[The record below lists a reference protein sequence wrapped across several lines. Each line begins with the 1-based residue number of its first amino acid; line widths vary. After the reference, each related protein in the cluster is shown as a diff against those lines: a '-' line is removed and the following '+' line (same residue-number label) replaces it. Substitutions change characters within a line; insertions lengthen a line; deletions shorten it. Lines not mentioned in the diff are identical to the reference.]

1 MVSGAPELWCVAP
14 ANPFDHRYHGKCL
27 KIARGKVKEDDKYT
41 CPICDWRVK
50 IPRDA
55 ARPKLEELQA
65 WQDELLNLPFQPEEE
80 ECLNKIVSKAA
91 DFRAFMA
98 PFIKNHALSSP
109 EELVEQRFYLRK
121 IEGAD
126 ILLAAE
132 TNFFR
137 QALHKWAPVAPMPP
151 PMVEMSVSTRKP
163 RPTKQQ
169 KMMAQLGIDN
179 PEDLPPEFR
188 TKQQNTKNR
197 KASDVHS
204 SAKHQPLQ
212 PAADPQSHTPPGL
225 PHGMSLGDTS
235 TLDSNIAGRQEP
247 HPTFSYDSMHPS
259 TSFEDSPLFAP
270 ATAFTHSAFDPTT
283 TTVAGYETH
292 LDPGLFDTPDSF
304 SRRNEHASNSP
315 LGGQFGSSSQ
325 VGAFDN
331 IFADLT
337 NHDDP
342 LATVRSM
349 AESALD
355 LTADQDGDA
364 LVNDFLNPNP
374 SG

>member
-1 MVSGAPELWCVAP
+1 
-14 ANPFDHRYHGKCL
+14 
-27 KIARGKVKEDDKYT
+27 
-41 CPICDWRVK
+41 
-50 IPRDA
+50 
-55 ARPKLEELQA
+55 
-65 WQDELLNLPFQPEEE
+65 
-80 ECLNKIVSKAA
+80 
-91 DFRAFMA
+91 
-98 PFIKNHALSSP
+98 
-109 EELVEQRFYLRK
+109 
-121 IEGAD
+121 
-126 ILLAAE
+126 
-132 TNFFR
+132 
-137 QALHKWAPVAPMPP
+137 MPP
-151 PMVEMSVSTRKP
+151 PIIQVSVSTRKP

-188 TKQQNTKNR
+188 TKQQNNKTRKVSEAQSTKP
-197 KASDVHS
+197 
-204 SAKHQPLQ
+204 QLLQ
-212 PAADPQSHTPPGL
+212 PATDTQSHTPPGL

-235 TLDSNIAGRQEP
+235 TLDNNMAARQEP

-259 TSFEDSPLFAP
+259 TPFEDSPLFAP
-270 ATAFTHSAFDPTT
+270 SNAFTHSGFDPTV

-304 SRRNEHASNSP
+304 SRRNDHASNSP

-325 VGAFDN
+325 GGVFDN

-337 NHDDP
+337 NHDDTM
-342 LATVRSM
+342 ATARSM

-374 SG
+374 PGQ

>member
-1 MVSGAPELWCVAP
+1 MVGLGLRLMVA
-14 ANPFDHRYHGKCL
+14 ALVDVYVARYHGKCL

-65 WQDELLNLPFQPEEE
+65 WQQELLSLPFQPEEE
-80 ECLNKIVSKAA
+80 EVLNKIVTKAA

-109 EELVEQRFYLRK
+109 DELVEQRFYLRK

-137 QALHKWAPVAPMPP
+137 QALHKWAPVAPTPP
-151 PMVEMSVSTRKP
+151 PIIDVSVSTRKP

-179 PEDLPPEFR
+179 PDDLPPEFR
-188 TKQQNTKNR
+188 PKQQSNKHR
-197 KASDVHS
+197 KASEAQS
-204 SAKHQPLQ
+204 NKPQSLQ
-212 PAADPQSHTPPGL
+212 PAIDPQSHTPPGL

-235 TLDSNIAGRQEP
+235 TLDNNMAARQEP
-247 HPTFSYDSMHPS
+247 HPTFTYDAIHAS
-259 TSFEDSPLFAP
+259 TSFEDSPLFA
-270 ATAFTHSAFDPTT
+270 TSNTFTHSGFDPTT
-283 TTVAGYETH
+283 TTVGGYESH
-292 LDPGLFDTPDSF
+292 LDPGLFDTPNSF
-304 SRRNEHASNSP
+304 TRRDEHASNSP

-325 VGAFDN
+325 GGAFDN

-337 NHDDP
+337 NLNHEETM
-342 LATVRSM
+342 ATARSM

-355 LTADQDGDA
+355 LTTDQDDA
-364 LVNDFLNPNP
+364 LVNDFLNP
-374 SG
+374 GQ